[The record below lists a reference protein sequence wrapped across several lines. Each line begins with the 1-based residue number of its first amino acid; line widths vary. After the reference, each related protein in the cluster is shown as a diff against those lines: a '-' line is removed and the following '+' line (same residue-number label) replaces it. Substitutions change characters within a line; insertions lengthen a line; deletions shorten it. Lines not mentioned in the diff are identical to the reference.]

1 MKLKLHNPKPKIRIK
16 YRKLGKEKAWG
27 IAHSDGLIEIDPSVR
42 SKKHLEIVI
51 HEVLHILF
59 PEATEEE
66 IVNKSITLTK
76 ILWSEHY
83 RRIEP
88 EVHQPLQDGT
98 K

>member
-1 MKLKLHNPKPKIRIK
+1 MKLKLHNPKIRIK

-27 IAHSDGLIEIDPSVR
+27 IAHSDGLIEIDPSVK
-42 SKKHLEIVI
+42 STNHMEIVI

-59 PEATEEE
+59 PEASETEF
-66 IVNKSITLTK
+66 VNKSITLTK
-76 ILWSEHY
+76 ILWAEHY

-88 EVHQPLQDGT
+88 EVLQPWQDGT

>member
-1 MKLKLHNPKPKIRIK
+1 MKLKLNNPIPKIRIK

-27 IAHSDGLIEIDPSVR
+27 IAHSDGLIEIDPSVK

-59 PEATEEE
+59 SEASEEQIE
-66 IVNKSITLTK
+66 NKSITLTK

>member
-27 IAHSDGLIEIDPSVR
+27 IAHSDGLIEIDPSVKSR
-42 SKKHLEIVI
+42 KHLEIVI
-51 HEVLHILF
+51 HEVMHILF
-59 PEATEEE
+59 PEASEEE
-66 IVNKSITLTK
+66 IENKSITLTK
-76 ILWSEHY
+76 ILWAEHY

-88 EVHQPLQDGT
+88 EVLQPLQDGT

>member
-27 IAHSDGLIEIDPSVR
+27 IAHSDGLIEIDPSIK

-59 PEATEEE
+59 PEASEQE
-66 IVNKSITLTK
+66 IVEKSIILTK

-88 EVHQPLQDGT
+88 EVHQPLQDGS

>member
-1 MKLKLHNPKPKIRIK
+1 MKLQPKNSKPNIKIK

-27 IAHSDGLIEIDPSVR
+27 IAHSDGLIEIDPSIKSR
-42 SKKHLEIVI
+42 KHLEIVI
-51 HEVLHILF
+51 HEVFHILF
-59 PEATEEE
+59 PEATEKEVIE
-66 IVNKSITLTK
+66 KSITLTK

-88 EVHQPLQDGT
+88 EVHEPLQDGT

>member
-66 IVNKSITLTK
+66 IINKSITLTK
-76 ILWSEHY
+76 ILWAEHY

>member
-1 MKLKLHNPKPKIRIK
+1 MTLLLRKGKPKIRIK

-27 IAHSDGLIEIDPSVR
+27 IAHSDGLIEIDPSIKSR
-42 SKKHLEIVI
+42 KHLEIVI
-51 HEVLHILF
+51 HEVFHILF
-59 PEATEEE
+59 PEATEQEVVE
-66 IVNKSITLTK
+66 KSITLTK

-88 EVHQPLQDGT
+88 EVHEPLQDGS

>member
-1 MKLKLHNPKPKIRIK
+1 MKLQPKNSKPNIKIK

-27 IAHSDGLIEIDPSVR
+27 IAHSDGLIEIDPSVK

-59 PEATEEE
+59 PEASETE

-76 ILWSEHY
+76 ILWAEHY
-83 RRIEP
+83 RRVEP
-88 EVHQPLQDGT
+88 EVSQPLQDGS

>member
-1 MKLKLHNPKPKIRIK
+1 MRLLLSNRKPKIRIK

-27 IAHSDGLIEIDPSVR
+27 IAHSDGLIEIDPSVK

-59 PEATEEE
+59 PEASESE
-66 IVNKSITLTK
+66 IENKSITLTK